1 MDSDT
6 TKTSPVAS
14 TRVVALLRL
23 AVAAAVGAAII
34 ATSVDAASRTT
45 INWFNLFGYFTI
57 QSNIIVA
64 AVYVIGAIRLLRNGA
79 LSDQEL
85 LARGAATTYITVVG
99 IVYAVLLAPL
109 GAAGGVPVAWANVVL
124 HIVMPIYGVLDWL
137 LFSDR
142 RRIGFRLLWVV
153 PVYPLVWVLVVI
165 VRGATDGWFPYPFL
179 DPATGYGS
187 ILTYVAVITVCM
199 LVIGALVFAGT
210 RVRAII
216 QLRQP
221 DKAIAAG

>member
-6 TKTSPVAS
+6 TKRLPVAS

-23 AVAAAVGAAII
+23 VVAAAVGAAII
-34 ATSVDAASRTT
+34 ATTVDVVSRTT

-64 AVYVIGAIRLLRNGA
+64 AVYVIAAIRLLRNGA

-85 LARGAATTYITVVG
+85 LARGAATTYIAVVG

-179 DPATGYGS
+179 DPTTGYAS

-199 LVIGALVFAGT
+199 LVIGSLVFAGT